1 MLRVVVALRAASSYA
16 WRTMRGGSP
25 LRGLL
30 VIVVAAVVIPGPV
43 WAHTVAGG
51 PGGVGWGD
59 ELALPTSL
67 LSLVVLLGWMTL
79 DGR

>member
-1 MLRVVVALRAASSYA
+1 
-16 WRTMRGGSP
+16 MRGGSP

-67 LSLVVLLGWMTL
+67 LSLVALLGWMTL
-79 DGR
+79 DGRRRPPRSRRRGRGRVGR